1 MRRWVLVYL
10 WTPHRWLPFF
20 EMNSMSTNP
29 TITSSLPYDITKA
42 TSIFEYSKKLLGNTL
57 RDFVWEGYET
67 KKGKGSLGQMVEN
80 IFFLL
85 ETNNYAGADFSDAG
99 MELKCTPLK
108 KSKQDEYLIKERLVC
123 NMINYCEVV
132 KDDFEHSHFY
142 LKCQLMLL
150 LFYLH
155 QKNCDNLDLEFIFS
169 VLWKLP
175 KKDLLIIKHDYE
187 VIIDKIKQGR
197 AHELS
202 EGDTMYLGAC
212 RKGQKGESLMKQPNN
227 PGIDA
232 PRRAFSLKMAYMR
245 TVLEYVVTSGKNAV
259 SNVAG
264 AKSELVSTN
273 ALLKHSFDDILL
285 GRFRPFLNMPFERIA
300 KRKKVDVSN
309 NPKNKFAMVAN
320 AIAASAKC
328 ANVNR
333 SEEFLKAG
341 LTMKTIRV
349 QANGIIKEAM
359 SFENIDY
366 IEVAECEDW
375 IESRLYELYSSRFMF
390 VVFREQ
396 TAGKDD
402 YVLDDVFFWTMPQK
416 DLELA
421 EVYWNHIKENVLA
434 GHISA
439 EYWWKGA
446 DRKKF
451 HVRPKAQKA
460 VDLAP
465 TPDGKGAKK
474 YCYWFNNDYVREIVD
489 NRLREKEN
497 A

>member
-1 MRRWVLVYL
+1 MADKPNIIY
-10 WTPHRWLPFF
+10 T
-20 EMNSMSTNP
+20 
-29 TITSSLPYDITKA
+29 LPYDISKA
-42 TSIFEYSKKLLGNTL
+42 TSIYEYSKGLLGKTL
-57 RDFVWEGYET
+57 RDFAWEGYEQ
-67 KKGKGSLGQMVEN
+67 KKGKGGLGQMVEN

-85 ETNNYAGADFSDAG
+85 ETNNYAGADFSEAG

-108 KSKQDEYLIKERLVC
+108 KSKQDDYLIKERLVC

-175 KKDLLIIKHDYE
+175 KKDLLIIRHDYE
-187 VIIDKIKQGR
+187 VIIDKIRQGK

-212 RKGQKGESLMKQPNN
+212 RKGQKGDSLMKQPNN
-227 PGIDA
+227 PDIDA

-245 TVLEYVVTSGKNAV
+245 TVLDYVVKSGKNAV

-273 ALLKHSFDDILL
+273 ALLKKSFEEILL
-285 GRFRPFLNMPFERIA
+285 ARFSPYLNMPFAKIA
-300 KRKKVDVSN
+300 KQKKVDISN

-366 IEVAECEDW
+366 IEVAESDEW

-390 VVFREQ
+390 VIFREQ
-396 TAGKDD
+396 TAGKED
-402 YVLDDVFFWTMPQK
+402 YVLDDVFFWTMPQR
-416 DLELA
+416 DLEWA
-421 EVYWNHIKENVLA
+421 EVYWNHIKDNILA
-434 GHISA
+434 NHISE

-446 DRKKF
+446 DGKKF

-474 YCYWFNNDYVREIVD
+474 FCYWFNNDYVREIVE
-489 NRLREKEN
+489 NRRKEKLN
-497 A
+497 G

>member
-1 MRRWVLVYL
+1 
-10 WTPHRWLPFF
+10 
-20 EMNSMSTNP
+20 MNLMAANP
-29 TITSSLPYDITKA
+29 NIKNSLPYDISRA
-42 TSIFEYSKKLLGNTL
+42 TSIFEYSKGLLGKTL
-57 RDFVWEGYET
+57 RDFVQGSYEP

-80 IFFLL
+80 IYFLL
-85 ETNNYAGADFSDAG
+85 ETNNYAGADFSEAG

-108 KSKQDEYLIKERLVC
+108 KSKQGNYLIKERLVC
-123 NMINYCEVV
+123 NMINYCEVL

-187 VIIDKIKQGR
+187 VIIDKIKQGK

-212 RKGQKGESLMKQPNN
+212 RKGQKGDSLMKQPYN
-227 PGIDA
+227 PNIDA
-232 PRRAFSLKMAYMR
+232 LRRAFSLKTAYMR
-245 TVLEYVVTSGKNAV
+245 TVLEYVIKSGKNAV
-259 SNVAG
+259 SNVDG
-264 AKSELVSTN
+264 VKSELVSTN
-273 ALLKHSFDDILL
+273 ALIKRSFDDILL
-285 GRFRPFLNMPFERIA
+285 SRFRPFLNMSFEKIA
-300 KRKKVDVSN
+300 KRKKVNISK

-349 QANGIIKEAM
+349 QANGIIKEAL

-375 IESRLYELYSSRFMF
+375 IESRLYEL
-390 VVFREQ
+390 
-396 TAGKDD
+396 
-402 YVLDDVFFWTMPQK
+402 
-416 DLELA
+416 
-421 EVYWNHIKENVLA
+421 
-434 GHISA
+434 
-439 EYWWKGA
+439 
-446 DRKKF
+446 
-451 HVRPKAQKA
+451 
-460 VDLAP
+460 
-465 TPDGKGAKK
+465 
-474 YCYWFNNDYVREIVD
+474 
-489 NRLREKEN
+489 
-497 A
+497 

>member
-1 MRRWVLVYL
+1 M
-10 WTPHRWLPFF
+10 TKTQIP
-20 EMNSMSTNP
+20 NA
-29 TITSSLPYDITKA
+29 LPYDKTSAK
-42 TSIFEYSKKLLGNTL
+42 SIFEYSKALLGKTL
-57 RDFVWEGYET
+57 REFAWEGYEI
-67 KKGKGSLGQMVEN
+67 KKGKGGIAQMVEN
-80 IFFLL
+80 IYFFL
-85 ETNNYAGADFSDAG
+85 ETNSNPAPDFTEAGL
-99 MELKCTPLK
+99 ELKCTPLK
-108 KSKQDEYLIKERLVC
+108 KSKHDEYLIKERLVC
-123 NMINYCEVV
+123 NMINYYEVI

-142 LKCQLMLL
+142 MKCQLMLL

-155 QKNCDNLDLEFIFS
+155 QSKCDNLDLEFIFS

-175 KKDLLIIKHDYE
+175 EKDLLIIRHDYE

-212 RKGQKGESLMKQPNN
+212 RKGQKGESPMKQPNN
-227 PGIDA
+227 PNIDA

-245 TVLEYVVTSGKNAV
+245 TVLDYVVQSGKNAV
-259 SNVAG
+259 SNVSG
-264 AKSELVSTN
+264 VKSELVSTK
-273 ALLKHSFDDILL
+273 ALRHNSFDDILL
-285 GRFRPFLNMPFERIA
+285 GRFKPFLNMSFKEIA
-300 KRKKVDVSN
+300 KRKKVDISS

-349 QANGIIKEAM
+349 QASGMIKEAM

-366 IEVAECEDW
+366 IEVAECQDW
-375 IESRLYELYSSRFMF
+375 IDSRLYELYSSRFMF
-390 VVFREQ
+390 VVFKEQ
-396 TAGKDD
+396 TVGKGD
-402 YVLDDVFFWTMPQK
+402 YVLDDVFFWTMPQD
-416 DLELA
+416 DLDFA
-421 EVYWNHIKENVLA
+421 EEYWNHIKQTVLA
-434 GHISA
+434 NHISE
-439 EYWWKGA
+439 EYWWKA
-446 DRKKF
+446 SDKRKF

-460 VDLAP
+460 SDLAP

-489 NRLREKEN
+489 NRNKDRN
-497 A
+497 NG

>member
-1 MRRWVLVYL
+1 MANLD
-10 WTPHRWLPFF
+10 
-20 EMNSMSTNP
+20 ST
-29 TITSSLPYDITKA
+29 LPYDIKSA
-42 TSIFEYSKKLLGNTL
+42 TSIFEYSKGLLGNTL
-57 RDFVWEGYET
+57 RDFVWENYEP

-85 ETNNYAGADFSDAG
+85 ETNSNPAADFSEAG

-108 KSKQDEYLIKERLVC
+108 KSKKDEYLIKERLVC
-123 NMINYCEVV
+123 NMINYCEVI

-155 QKNCDNLDLEFIFS
+155 QSKCDNLDLMFIFS

-175 KKDLLIIKHDYE
+175 EKDLLIIRHDYE
-187 VIIDKIKQGR
+187 VIIDKIKQGK

-212 RKGQKGESLMKQPNN
+212 RKGQKGDSLMKQPNN
-227 PGIDA
+227 PDVDA

-245 TVLEYVVTSGKNAV
+245 TVLDYVVKSGKNAV

-264 AKSELVSTN
+264 VKSELVSTK
-273 ALLKHSFDDILL
+273 ALRQHSFDDILL
-285 GRFRPFLNMPFERIA
+285 SRFKPFLNMAFNKIA
-300 KRKKVDVSN
+300 ERKKVDISN

-320 AIAASAKC
+320 AIAASEKC

-375 IESRLYELYSSRFMF
+375 IDSRLYELFSSRFMF
-390 VVFREQ
+390 VVFKEQ
-396 TAGKDD
+396 TASKED
-402 YVLDDVFFWTMPQK
+402 YVLDDVFFWTMPQG
-416 DLELA
+416 DLDFA
-421 EVYWNHIKENVLA
+421 EGYWNHIKEAIHAN
-434 GHISA
+434 HIS
-439 EYWWKGA
+439 EKYWWKA
-446 DRKKF
+446 SDKKKF

-460 VDLAP
+460 TDLAP
-465 TPDGKGAKK
+465 TPDGRGAKK
-474 YCYWFNNDYVREIVD
+474 YCYWFNNDYVREIIE
-489 NRLREKEN
+489 NRNTIRN
-497 A
+497 NG

>member
-1 MRRWVLVYL
+1 MAKEQ
-10 WTPHRWLPFF
+10 P
-20 EMNSMSTNP
+20 ST
-29 TITSSLPYDITKA
+29 LPYDIKSA
-42 TSIFEYSKKLLGNTL
+42 ESIFEYSKRLLGNTL
-57 RDFVWEGYET
+57 RDYVWEGYEN
-67 KKGKGSLGQMVEN
+67 KKGKGGLGQMVEN

-85 ETNNYAGADFSDAG
+85 ETNNYAGADFSEAG

-132 KDDFEHSHFY
+132 KEDFEQSHFY

-155 QKNCDNLDLEFIFS
+155 QSNCNNLDLEFIFS

-175 KKDLLIIKHDYE
+175 EKDLLIIRHDYE
-187 VIIDKIKQGR
+187 VIIEKIKQGK

-212 RKGQKGESLMKQPNN
+212 RKGQKGESLMKQPFNTE
-227 PGIDA
+227 IDA

-245 TVLEYVVTSGKNAV
+245 TVLDYVIKSGKNAV
-259 SNVAG
+259 SNVVG
-264 AKSELVSTN
+264 TKSELVSTT
-273 ALLKHSFDDILL
+273 ALKEHSFDEILL
-285 GRFRPFLNMPFERIA
+285 SRFTSYLGMPYESIA
-300 KRKKVDVSN
+300 KHKNVNIAN
-309 NPKNKFAMVAN
+309 NPKNKFAMIAN

-366 IEVAECEDW
+366 IEVAECDEW
-375 IESRLYELYSSRFMF
+375 INSRLYELYSSRFMF
-390 VVFREQ
+390 VVFKEQ
-396 TAGKDD
+396 NAGKGD

-416 DLELA
+416 DLEWA
-421 EVYWNHIKENVLA
+421 EVYWNHIKDNILLD
-434 GHISA
+434 HISE
-439 EYWWKGA
+439 EYWWKGT
-446 DRKKF
+446 DKKKF
-451 HVRPKAQKA
+451 HVRPKAQKSI
-460 VDLAP
+460 DLAP
-465 TPDGKGAKK
+465 TPNGKGAKK
-474 YCYWFNNDYVREIVD
+474 FCYWFNNDYVREII
-489 NRLREKEN
+489 NLRQKEKTN
-497 A
+497 GQTSYKGS

>member
-1 MRRWVLVYL
+1 MQ
-10 WTPHRWLPFF
+10 
-20 EMNSMSTNP
+20 NTNAV
-29 TITSSLPYDITKA
+29 LPYDKTSA
-42 TSIFEYSKKLLGNTL
+42 TSIFEYSKGLLGQTL
-57 RDFVWEGYET
+57 RNFVWENYKP

-80 IFFLL
+80 IYFLL
-85 ETNNYAGADFSDAG
+85 ETNSNPAADFSETG

-108 KSKQDEYLIKERLVC
+108 KSKQDEYLIKERLSC
-123 NMINYCEVV
+123 NMINYCEVI

-155 QKNCDNLDLEFIFS
+155 QTNCNNLDLEFIFS

-175 KKDLLIIKHDYE
+175 EKDLLIIRHDYE
-187 VIIDKIKQGR
+187 VIINKIKQGK

-212 RKGQKGESLMKQPNN
+212 RKGQKGESLMKQPYNTD
-227 PGIDA
+227 IDA

-245 TVLEYVVTSGKNAV
+245 TVLAFVVKSGKNAV
-259 SNVAG
+259 SNVPE

-273 ALLKHSFDDILL
+273 ALLKNSFDDILL
-285 GRFRPFLNMPFERIA
+285 SRFKPFMKMPFEMIA
-300 KRKKVDVSN
+300 KCKKVDVSN
-309 NPKNKFAMVAN
+309 NPKSKFAMVAN
-320 AIAASAKC
+320 AVAASAKC

-333 SEEFLKAG
+333 SEEFQKAG
-341 LTMKTIRV
+341 LTMKTIRI

-366 IEVAECEDW
+366 IEVAECEEW
-375 IESRLYELYSSRFMF
+375 IESRLYELYSSRFLF
-390 VVFREQ
+390 VVFKEQ
-396 TAGKDD
+396 TEGKED

-416 DLELA
+416 DLEWA
-421 EVYWNHIKENVLA
+421 EVYWNHIKDNIHA
-434 GHISA
+434 GHISEA
-439 EYWWKGA
+439 YWWKGA

-460 VDLAP
+460 KDLAP

-474 YCYWFNNDYVREIVD
+474 FCYWFNNDYVREIVV
-489 NRLREKEN
+489 NRQK
-497 A
+497 

>member
-1 MRRWVLVYL
+1 MKPKSKLQIPE
-10 WTPHRWLPFF
+10 T
-20 EMNSMSTNP
+20 
-29 TITSSLPYDITKA
+29 LPYDKTSAK
-42 TSIFEYSKKLLGNTL
+42 SIFEYSKGLLEKTL
-57 RDFVWEGYET
+57 RDFVWDGYVP
-67 KKGKGSLGQMVEN
+67 KSGKGSLGQMVEN
-80 IFFLL
+80 IYFFL
-85 ETNNYAGADFSDAG
+85 ETNSNPASDFSEAG
-99 MELKCTPLK
+99 MELKCTPLN
-108 KSKQDEYLIKERLVC
+108 KSKLDEYRIKERLVC

-155 QKNCDNLDLEFIFS
+155 QSNCDKLDLEFIFS

-175 KKDLLIIKHDYE
+175 EKDLLIIKHDYD
-187 VIIDKIKQGR
+187 VIISKIKQGR

-212 RKGQKGESLMKQPNN
+212 RKGQKGDSLMKQPNN
-227 PGIDA
+227 PDIDA

-245 TVLEYVVTSGKNAV
+245 AVLDYVVKSGKNVV
-259 SNVAG
+259 SNVEG
-264 AKSELVSTN
+264 VKSELVSAK
-273 ALLKHSFDDILL
+273 ALKKQSFEDILL
-285 GRFRPFLNMPFERIA
+285 NRFTPYLKMPFKRIA
-300 KRKKVDVSN
+300 KLKNVDISN
-309 NPKNKFAMVAN
+309 NPKNKFAMLAN
-320 AIAASAKC
+320 AVAASADC
-328 ANVNR
+328 FNVNR

-349 QANGIIKEAM
+349 QANGLIKEAM

-366 IEVAECEDW
+366 IEVAECENW
-375 IESRLYELYSSRFMF
+375 FESRLYELFSSRFMF
-390 VVFREQ
+390 VVFKEQ
-396 TAGKDD
+396 NIGKED
-402 YVLDDVFFWTMPQK
+402 YVLDDVFFWTMPQH
-416 DLELA
+416 DLEYA
-421 EVYWNHIKENVLA
+421 EIYWNHIKENILA
-434 GHISA
+434 DHISE

-446 DRKKF
+446 DKKKF

-465 TPDGKGAKK
+465 TPNGKSAKK

-489 NRLREKEN
+489 NRKKELAN

>member
-1 MRRWVLVYL
+1 MAK
-10 WTPHRWLPFF
+10 TH
-20 EMNSMSTNP
+20 ST
-29 TITSSLPYDITKA
+29 LPYDITQA
-42 TSIFEYSKKLLGNTL
+42 TSIFEYSKGLLGKTL
-57 RDFVWEGYET
+57 RDFVWDGYKP

-80 IFFLL
+80 IYFLL
-85 ETNNYAGADFSDAG
+85 ETNNYVGADFSEAG
-99 MELKCTPLK
+99 IELKCTPLK
-108 KSKQDEYLIKERLVC
+108 KSKQVDYLIKERLVC
-123 NMINYCEVV
+123 NMINYFAVV
-132 KDDFEHSHFY
+132 KEDFEHSHFY

-155 QKNCDNLDLEFIFS
+155 QKDRNNLDLEFVFS

-175 KKDLLIIKHDYE
+175 KKDLIIIRHDYE
-187 VIIDKIKQGR
+187 IIIDKIKQGK

-212 RKGQKGESLMKQPNN
+212 RKGQKGDSLMKQPNN
-227 PGIDA
+227 PNVDA

-245 TVLEYVVTSGKNAV
+245 TVLDYVIKSRKNAV
-259 SNVAG
+259 SNVYE
-264 AKSELVSTN
+264 AKSELVSTD
-273 ALLKHSFDDILL
+273 ALLKQPFDDILL
-285 GRFRPFLNMPFERIA
+285 SRFRPFLNLPFENIA
-300 KRKKVDVSN
+300 KRKKVDISN
-309 NPKNKFAMVAN
+309 NPKNKFSMVAN
-320 AIAASAKC
+320 AIAALAKC

-390 VVFREQ
+390 VVFKEQ
-396 TAGKDD
+396 NAGKED
-402 YVLDDVFFWTMPQK
+402 YVLDDVFFWTMPQN
-416 DLELA
+416 DLKWA
-421 EVYWNHIKENVLA
+421 EVYWNHIKENVLL
-434 GHISA
+434 GHISE

-446 DRKKF
+446 DKKKF

-460 VDLAP
+460 KDLAP

-474 YCYWFNNDYVREIVD
+474 FCYWFNNDYVREIID
-489 NRLREKEN
+489 NRQKERN
-497 A
+497 

>member
-1 MRRWVLVYL
+1 MAL
-10 WTPHRWLPFF
+10 
-20 EMNSMSTNP
+20 
-29 TITSSLPYDITKA
+29 TSKIVIPEKLPYDKA
-42 TSIFEYSKKLLGNTL
+42 NASSIFDYSKGLLDKTL
-57 RDFVWEGYET
+57 REFAWEGYEP

-80 IFFLL
+80 IFFFL
-85 ETNNYAGADFSDAG
+85 ETNSNPSSDFSEAG

-155 QKNCDNLDLEFIFS
+155 QSNSDNLDLEFIFS

-175 KKDLLIIKHDYE
+175 EKDLLIIRHDYE
-187 VIIDKIKQGR
+187 VIIDKIKQGK

-227 PGIDA
+227 PDVDA

-245 TVLEYVVTSGKNAV
+245 TVLDYVVQSGKNAV
-259 SNVAG
+259 SNVVG
-264 AKSELVSTN
+264 VQSELVSTK
-273 ALLKHSFDDILL
+273 ALRQHSFDDILL
-285 GRFRPFLNMPFERIA
+285 NRFKPFMRMSYKTIA
-300 KRKKVDVSN
+300 KRKNVDISN
-309 NPKNKFAMVAN
+309 NPKNKIAMIAN

-328 ANVNR
+328 PNVNR

-349 QANGIIKEAM
+349 QANGIIEQAM

-366 IEVAECEDW
+366 IEVAECDDW
-375 IESRLYELYSSRFMF
+375 FDSRLYELFSSRFMF
-390 VVFREQ
+390 VVFKEQ
-396 TAGKDD
+396 TLGKGNF
-402 YVLDDVFFWTMPQK
+402 VLDDVFFWTMPQE
-416 DLELA
+416 DLEWA
-421 EVYWNHIKENVLA
+421 EVYWNHIKDNILA
-434 GHISA
+434 NHIS
-439 EYWWKGA
+439 EKHWWKGA
-446 DRKKF
+446 DKKKF

-460 VDLAP
+460 KDLAP
-465 TPDGKGAKK
+465 TPNGGKAKK
-474 YCYWFNNDYVREIVD
+474 FCYWFNNDYVREIID
-489 NRLREKEN
+489 NRNIIRN
-497 A
+497 NG

>member
-1 MRRWVLVYL
+1 M
-10 WTPHRWLPFF
+10 
-20 EMNSMSTNP
+20 
-29 TITSSLPYDITKA
+29 
-42 TSIFEYSKKLLGNTL
+42 LGNTL
-57 RDFVWEGYET
+57 RDFIWEGYKI
-67 KKGKGSLGQMVEN
+67 KKGKGGLGQMVEN

-85 ETNNYAGADFSDAG
+85 ETNNYAGADFSAAG
-99 MELKCTPLK
+99 MELKCTPIK
-108 KSKQDEYLIKERLVC
+108 NGIRNDYQIKERLVC
-123 NMINYCEVV
+123 NMINYCDVV
-132 KDDFEHSHFY
+132 KYDFEHSHFY

-155 QKNCDNLDLEFIFS
+155 QPNCDNLDLKFIFS

-175 KKDLLIIKHDYE
+175 KKDMLIIKHDYE
-187 VIIDKIKQGR
+187 VIIDKIKQGK

-212 RKGQKGESLMKQPNN
+212 RKGQKGDSLMKQPYNHD
-227 PGIDA
+227 IDA

-245 TVLEYVVTSGKNAV
+245 TVLEYVIKSGKNAV

-273 ALLKHSFDDILL
+273 ALLKKSFDDILL
-285 GRFRPFLNMPFERIA
+285 NRFRPFLDMPFEKIA
-300 KRKKVDVSN
+300 NRKKVDISN

-320 AIAASAKC
+320 AIVSSAKC

-366 IEVAECEDW
+366 IEVAECEEW
-375 IESRLYELYSSRFMF
+375 FESRLYELFSSRFMF
-390 VVFREQ
+390 VIFREQ
-396 TAGKDD
+396 TSGKED
-402 YVLDDVFFWTMPQK
+402 YMLDDVFFWTMSQN
-416 DLELA
+416 DLECA
-421 EVYWNHIKENVLA
+421 EVYWNHIKDNILA
-434 GHISA
+434 GHISDD
-439 EYWWKGA
+439 YWWKGA
-446 DRKKF
+446 DKKKF

-460 VDLAP
+460 TDLAP

-474 YCYWFNNDYVREIVD
+474 YCYWFNNDYVRDIV
-489 NRLREKEN
+489 EKRRKEKLN
-497 A
+497 V

>member
-1 MRRWVLVYL
+1 
-10 WTPHRWLPFF
+10 
-20 EMNSMSTNP
+20 
-29 TITSSLPYDITKA
+29 
-42 TSIFEYSKKLLGNTL
+42 
-57 RDFVWEGYET
+57 
-67 KKGKGSLGQMVEN
+67 MVEN

-85 ETNNYAGADFSDAG
+85 ETNNYASADFSEAG

-108 KSKQDEYLIKERLVC
+108 KSEKGDYLIKERLVC

-132 KDDFEHSHFY
+132 KDDFEQSHFY

-155 QKNCDNLDLEFIFS
+155 KSDCDNLDFEFIFS

-175 KKDLLIIKHDYE
+175 EKDVLIIKHDYE
-187 VIIDKIKQGR
+187 VIIDKIKQGK

-227 PGIDA
+227 PDIDA

-245 TVLEYVVTSGKNAV
+245 TVLDYVVKSGKNAV
-259 SNVAG
+259 SNVTE
-264 AKSELVSTN
+264 AKSELVSVN

-285 GRFRPFLNMPFERIA
+285 GRFLPFLNMPFEKIA
-300 KRKKVDVSN
+300 QRKKVSMSN
-309 NPKNKFAMVAN
+309 NPKNKFAMIAN
-320 AIAASAKC
+320 AIAASEKC
-328 ANVNR
+328 VNVNR

-396 TAGKDD
+396 TVGKED

-416 DLELA
+416 DLEWA
-421 EVYWNHIKENVLA
+421 EVYWKHIRDNVLA
-434 GHISA
+434 GHISE

-460 VDLAP
+460 IDLAP
-465 TPDGKGAKK
+465 TLDGKGAKK
-474 YCYWFNNDYVREIVD
+474 FCYWFNNEYVREIVD
-489 NRLREKEN
+489 NRRKEKLN